1 MSSLALPELI
11 ELCLDKNIP
20 FASYRQPGGEIVT
33 VIQTGGEVE
42 PLVEGVELSE
52 QSGFV
57 IAPFLGGGH
66 CVSRN
71 IRPDIVVV
79 GDVVEGQVFVEL
91 SAIKSTVCEN
101 NCTDSS
107 NYEADCEEYSAQ
119 VAAII
124 ETIESGVFDKAVLS
138 RIKVVSGDHR
148 HKLVTTFM
156 KMCAI
161 YPYSMA
167 YIFQV
172 EDQLWLG
179 ATPEVLASVQKGV
192 FRTLSLAATRLNTPE
207 NKKLAAWGD
216 KELQEQQYVTDYIE
230 RILRTCDLKTL
241 KMGPRYVRQAGNLL
255 HLCTDFTC
263 DGEEVD
269 GKMSQIL
276 NALHPTPAVCGMDT
290 EAARDFLLDLEK
302 HDRQYYSGYLGP
314 VNIVAGEIAVY
325 VNLRCMRVCSK
336 YAHIFV
342 GGGITADSI
351 AEDEWQET
359 VMKSKTILSVLE
371 D

>member
-1 MSSLALPELI
+1 MLI

-20 FASYRQPGGEIVT
+20 FASYRQPGGDIVT
-33 VIQTGGEVE
+33 VIQTEGDVE

-57 IAPFLGGGH
+57 IAPFLGGGN
-66 CVSRN
+66 CVPRN

-79 GDVVEGQVFVEL
+79 GDVVEESVVTQL
-91 SAIKSTVCEN
+91 SSVKTSTYEN
-101 NCTDSS
+101 YCNDSS
-107 NYEADCEEYSAQ
+107 NYEASCEEYFLQ

-124 ETIESGVFDKAVLS
+124 ETIESGAFEKAVLS
-138 RIKVVSGDHR
+138 RIKVVEGDHR
-148 HKLVTTFM
+148 HKLVATFM
-156 KMCAI
+156 KMCAT

-179 ATPEVLASVQKGV
+179 ATPEILASVQKGV

-207 NKKLAAWGD
+207 NKKLAAWGE

-230 RILRTCDLKTL
+230 RILRSCDLSSIR
-241 KMGPRYVRQAGNLL
+241 MSPRYVRQAGNLL
-255 HLCTDFTC
+255 HLCTDFIC
-263 DGEEVD
+263 DGEEVS
-269 GKMSQIL
+269 GKMSQVL

-290 EAARDFLLDLEK
+290 EAARNFLLDLEK

-314 VNIVAGEIAVY
+314 VNIVAGEIALY
-325 VNLRCMRVCSK
+325 VNLRCMRVCSE

-359 VMKSKTILSVLE
+359 VMKSKTILSVLK